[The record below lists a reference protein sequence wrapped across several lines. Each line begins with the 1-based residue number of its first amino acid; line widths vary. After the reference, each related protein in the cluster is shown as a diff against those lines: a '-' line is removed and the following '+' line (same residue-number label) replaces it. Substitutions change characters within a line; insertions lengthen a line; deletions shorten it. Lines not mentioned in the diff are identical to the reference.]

1 MPDAAIEDR
10 PTSRGWYLVAFGL
23 IGTALAIAITGFMQ
37 MKEVVVT
44 MQRRVMPGKAEIA
57 LAPGKSTLYFEQRS
71 VIDEVEYVNDSPVQF
86 TCSVRDATGKPLT
99 LEKPIANVTY
109 SVGGFKGHNVY
120 DMQIAAP
127 GIYTLECS
135 GPTKFV
141 LSLGGGIGAWLVVA
155 LVGGLM
161 PGLAGLIVVV
171 VVTLKR
177 RRWFKRHPGA
187 TSDS

>member
-1 MPDAAIEDR
+1 MPGTAPENR

-23 IGTALAIAITGFMQ
+23 IGTAIAIAITGFMQ

-86 TCSVRDATGKPLT
+86 TCSVRDANGKAVP
-99 LEKPIANVTY
+99 LEKPLANVSY
-109 SVGGFKGHNVY
+109 SAGDFKGHNVY
-120 DMQIAAP
+120 DMQITSP
-127 GIYTLECS
+127 GIYTLECT

-155 LVGGLM
+155 LAGGLM
-161 PGLAGLIVVV
+161 PGTAGLIVIV
-171 VVTLKR
+171 VVTVRR
-177 RRWFKRHPGA
+177 RRWFKRNPGV